1 MQYFINFIR
10 TPLPGKGPEVL
21 AAVKAS
27 LDATGRPGNLTAPIS
42 VPNPTQNGVSFVSL
56 IGGFQNLDEVDTMM
70 ESSFDN
76 DEVQSRLASIDAPCH
91 RTAYILSEN
100 LSGPVGMPD
109 GFQANLISRT
119 FFNAKMG
126 GRNDLLATLLDVR
139 EKIDSTVKPM
149 VSRPLAGQ
157 GGLIRV
163 TSMAGSLQEL
173 EDNRK
178 DALAKLASAGV
189 LDLLTQSPWR
199 SVGRVVH
206 RVQL

>member
-42 VPNPTQNGVSFVSL
+42 VPNPTQSGVSFVSL

-76 DEVQSRLASIDAPCH
+76 EEVQNRLASIDALCH

-100 LSGPVGMPD
+100 LSGPIERPD
-109 GFQANLISRT
+109 GFQGNIISRT
-119 FFNAKMG
+119 FFNSKLG
-126 GRNDLLATLLDVR
+126 SRNDLLAALLDVR
-139 EKIDSTVKPM
+139 EKVDSTVKPM
-149 VSRPLAGQ
+149 VSRPIAGQ
-157 GGLIRV
+157 AGLFRV
-163 TSMAGSLQEL
+163 TNVAGSLQEL

-189 LDLLTQSPWR
+189 LDLLAQSPWR

-206 RVQL
+206 RVQA

>member
-1 MQYFINFIR
+1 
-10 TPLPGKGPEVL
+10 
-21 AAVKAS
+21 
-27 LDATGRPGNLTAPIS
+27 
-42 VPNPTQNGVSFVSL
+42 
-56 IGGFQNLDEVDTMM
+56 
-70 ESSFDN
+70 
-76 DEVQSRLASIDAPCH
+76 
-91 RTAYILSEN
+91 
-100 LSGPVGMPD
+100 
-109 GFQANLISRT
+109 
-119 FFNAKMG
+119 MG
-126 GRNDLLATLLDVR
+126 SRNDLLTTLLDVR

-163 TSMAGSLQEL
+163 TNMAGSLQEL

-206 RVQL
+206 RVQV